1 MPTPAIFVYV
11 GLITVATVILDLWLG
26 NPVTIATYE
35 AGISTVPLL
44 IIYGATCVLLP
55 FFVWRTDRGTFSVL
69 RHAVLPLIGL
79 AVVGYGVWESVNP
92 GQAAPANKY
101 WIYVLAYL
109 VVAALGGLYALRK
122 GGPSAEVLSRGVTD
136 D

>member
-1 MPTPAIFVYV
+1 VV
-11 GLITVATVILDLWLG
+11 TVILDLSLG

-55 FFVWRTDRGTFSVL
+55 FFVWRTDRGTFSLV
-69 RHAVLPLIGL
+69 RHAVLALIGL

-101 WIYVLAYL
+101 WIYVLVYL
-109 VVAALGGLYALRK
+109 VVAGLGGLYALRK
-122 GGPSAEVLSRGVTD
+122 GGPSAEAGRRCGCAAGVQLR
-136 D
+136 